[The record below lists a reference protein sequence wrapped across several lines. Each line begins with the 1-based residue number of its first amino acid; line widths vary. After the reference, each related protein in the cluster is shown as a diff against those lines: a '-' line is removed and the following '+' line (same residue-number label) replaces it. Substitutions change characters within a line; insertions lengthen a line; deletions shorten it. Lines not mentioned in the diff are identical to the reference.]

1 MLYLFVVEQ
10 ILDEYSAATQAAID
24 VMISNCEEKT
34 LREINTYWKKDASG
48 NLSPPQEIG
57 NNLCPNG
64 CSGNGICL
72 NGTCKCSNNFTTAD
86 CSLKKGKYLTKYFK
100 NTCGA
105 NCF

>member
-10 ILDEYSAATQAAID
+10 ILDEYSAATQSAIGA
-24 VMISNCEEKT
+24 MISNCEEKT

-48 NLSPPQEIG
+48 NLAPPQEIG

-64 CSGNGICL
+64 CSGNGICH

-86 CSLKKGKYLTKYFK
+86 CSLKKGKNLVKYSE
-100 NTCGA
+100 NTGGEDCY
-105 NCF
+105 